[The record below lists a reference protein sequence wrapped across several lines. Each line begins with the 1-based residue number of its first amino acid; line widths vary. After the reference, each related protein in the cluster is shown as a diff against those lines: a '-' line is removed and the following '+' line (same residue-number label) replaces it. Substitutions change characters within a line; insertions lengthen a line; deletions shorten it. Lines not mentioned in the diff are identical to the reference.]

1 MPFGAITANIR
12 KFETLDKL
20 SEVLKEGFVKIEEWM
35 KDSSS
40 SKYRREITEVMDFVE
55 KNYHQKLNLKML
67 AETLDMNES
76 TLSRLFKSE
85 TGINLNYYI
94 NEKRMKKAKE
104 LLQEPAYK
112 IKDVA
117 NAVGMEDQLYF
128 NKVFKKYY
136 HVSPSDYRKK
146 VLQDDEA

>member
-1 MPFGAITANIR
+1 M
-12 KFETLDKL
+12 
-20 SEVLKEGFVKIEEWM
+20 
-35 KDSSS
+35 
-40 SKYRREITEVMDFVE
+40 
-55 KNYHQKLNLKML
+55 
-67 AETLDMNES
+67 
-76 TLSRLFKSE
+76 
-85 TGINLNYYI
+85 
-94 NEKRMKKAKE
+94 
-104 LLQEPAYK
+104 LQEPAYK